1 MKKTKN
7 LSIGQLLIIISAIIS
22 IVSLFMPWVDFKL
35 LTYSGFKQ
43 LGFIP
48 FLCYIYPL
56 YKIIVKEKYDG
67 KIGFALGCLAIII
80 TIILK
85 SKFKIEEYGIVY
97 DSTSYGIYVFLISSL
112 VFTLGNYLVCK
123 ENGDEIIESKEI
135 RAKAKK
141 FRLEN
146 KDEIKDEKEIVEEKI
161 NEEKIEL
168 EKLEELDKELDEEVT
183 KDREKD
189 NKKSNFKDKL
199 HKVKKLG
206 KVKDVEEVK
215 EEEVELEKS
224 DDKILKKPKKSKAFV
239 DNYIDTKKDL
249 EEIAKI
255 AKSDAMATSFKVSK
269 KPENKKIEI
278 EEKEEIKEEIK
289 EILDEEKIV
298 SEEVKEELKEEP
310 KELDKEEV
318 IIEEENK

>member
-215 EEEVELEKS
+215 EEVELEKS
-224 DDKILKKPKKSKAFV
+224 DDKILEKPKKSKAFV

-278 EEKEEIKEEIK
+278 EEKEEIKEK
-289 EILDEEKIV
+289 LDKEKIV
-298 SEEVKEELKEEP
+298 S
-310 KELDKEEV
+310 EEV